1 MKLNRITITL
11 DPELQKILRFRQA
24 MKIKKSKKTCSFSKI
39 IDITLRR
46 GLRTK

>member
-11 DPELQKILRFRQA
+11 DPELENKLRIKQA
-24 MKIKKSKKTCSFSKI
+24 KRIKTTKKTCSFSKI

-46 GLRTK
+46 GLRVK